1 MFSTRFMENFREWRQ
16 KTFSGLGP
24 FFLKLGIT
32 ANMMTFMAL
41 LFGLAAVYLLFE
53 NNLLF
58 ILFALLHLLAD
69 GIDGIIART
78 ATPTVFGSYF
88 DHIADQSITVLVIVK
103 IGWFLQDY
111 FAYVAAFLFLFTQ
124 AIHFI
129 SKRKTPVLFTRT
141 LTLLMLLFYV
151 PSVVP
156 ITTSLP
162 TLAYLITGVVSV
174 YSLARQLQYY
184 AQFILRK

>member
-1 MFSTRFMENFREWRQ
+1 MFSKRFIENFRDWRQ
-16 KTFSGLGP
+16 KTFSGVGP

-41 LFGLAAVYLLFE
+41 LFGLGAVYFVFE
-53 NNLLF
+53 NHVLF
-58 ILFALLHLLAD
+58 ILFVILHLLAD

-78 ATPTVFGSYF
+78 AAPTVFGSYF
-88 DHIADQSITVLVIVK
+88 DHTADQSITVLVILK

-111 FAYVAAFLFLFTQ
+111 FAYIAAGLFLLTQ

-129 SKRKTPVLFTRT
+129 SQRKAPALFTRT
-141 LTLLMLLFYV
+141 LTLVILLFYV
-151 PSVVP
+151 PSVAA
-156 ITTSLP
+156 ITSFLP
-162 TLAYLITGVVSV
+162 TLAYLITGIASV

-184 AQFILRK
+184 LQFVPRK

>member
-1 MFSTRFMENFREWRQ
+1 MFSRRFIENFREWRQ
-16 KTFSGLGP
+16 KTFSSVGP
-24 FFLKLGIT
+24 FFLNLGIT

-41 LFGLAAVYLLFE
+41 LFGLAAVYFLFE
-53 NNLLF
+53 NHSLF
-58 ILFALLHLLAD
+58 ILFVILHLLAD

-111 FAYVAAFLFLFTQ
+111 FAYIAAFLFLLTQ
-124 AIHFI
+124 VIHFI
-129 SKRKTPVLFTRT
+129 SKRKAPALFTRT
-141 LTLLMLLFYV
+141 LTLFILLFYV
-151 PSVVP
+151 PSVAA
-156 ITTSLP
+156 ITSFLP

-184 AQFILRK
+184 VQFIPRK